1 MTNGRTI
8 YFDMDGTIA
17 DLYGV
22 KDWLSKLES
31 YDSSPYREA
40 ATMNK
45 LDEVCEL
52 CSKLQAQFQFR
63 IGVISWLADNASH
76 EYKIEVRRIKK
87 EWLSKNFMCRI
98 GELHIVQYGCRKDYV
113 AEDKNGI
120 IFDDSESVRKKW
132 RGISVN
138 PNETDIVTFLQNL
151 LTICE
156 QTENFAIF
164 E

>member
-1 MTNGRTI
+1 
-8 YFDMDGTIA
+8 
-17 DLYGV
+17 
-22 KDWLSKLES
+22 
-31 YDSSPYREA
+31 
-40 ATMNK
+40 
-45 LDEVCEL
+45 
-52 CSKLQAQFQFR
+52 
-63 IGVISWLADNASH
+63 
-76 EYKIEVRRIKK
+76 
-87 EWLSKNFMCRI
+87 MCRI
-98 GELHIVQYGCRKDYV
+98 DELHIVQYGCRKDYV